1 VITQP
6 SPSQRVAVVRA
17 RLQVIAGALA
27 GIDQSEQARQANV
40 ARVQPELDA
49 ALAAFRE
56 AEQRLEK
63 ARGAAGF
70 GDSQGLGA
78 LVRRARLEIERDE
91 LEIELAGDL
100 SPWAGQ

>member
-1 VITQP
+1 MNAQT
-6 SPSQRVAVVRA
+6 SPTQRVAAIRA
-17 RLQVIAGALA
+17 RLQAIAGGLA
-27 GIDQSEQARQANV
+27 GIDLAEQQRQANV
-40 ARVQPELDA
+40 TRVQPELDA

-78 LVRRARLEIERDE
+78 LVRRARLEDERDQ
-91 LEIELAGDL
+91 LEVELATDL
-100 SPWAGQ
+100 APWAGQ

>member
-1 VITQP
+1 VITQSTP
-6 SPSQRVAVVRA
+6 VQRVAAIRA
-17 RLQVIAGALA
+17 RLQAIAGGLA
-27 GIDQSEQARQANV
+27 GIDQAEQQRQANV

-56 AEQRLEK
+56 AEQQLEK

-78 LVRRARLEIERDE
+78 LVRRARLEDERDE

-100 SPWAGQ
+100 APWAGQ